1 MMRKETKKTLLQFVS
16 LMLALLLLAAC
27 GAAAPQPAAPTE
39 EPAAQQAATEEPAAE
54 EPAAE
59 EAAATEEPVAEAAEA
74 SEPSGEPIRI
84 GGSLSLTGPFAA
96 TAAIHK
102 IVGDEFVKKINA
114 EGGLLGRPVE
124 WVLFD
129 DESVPDKA
137 AALYERLITEE
148 DVDLLIGP
156 YGTGN
161 ITAAMNVAERYGYVF
176 PHHTG
181 SLTYAYT
188 YDKQFPM
195 WYTGLHPNIT
205 TANLLF
211 DALEA
216 SGNPPKTI
224 AFVVNQFPGS
234 KFMALGQEGTDE
246 GGAIKIA
253 EERGY
258 DVVLNV
264 DFPLTINDWGP
275 IAAQVRDADPD
286 FIYLSG
292 LGLNANGLLEALQ
305 AIDYKPKGLFILWP
319 APGPLLALGDVGEGV
334 MSVTLFEEHEP
345 FLSNPGADE
354 MIERFHKAATEAG
367 LGYPVVETQA
377 SVSWVAWQ
385 VLTTA
390 VKETGSLD
398 QDVLADWLHNNT
410 VETVIGPVSFDANN
424 QNYGPDLQKI
434 KQIQNG
440 EWLVV
445 YPQEFAKEG
454 ASIKYPAN

>member
-1 MMRKETKKTLLQFVS
+1 MMRSIQMSLLKLFTLFVV
-16 LMLALLLLAAC
+16 LFVVAAC
-27 GAAAPQPAAPTE
+27 GASTPEPAAP
-39 EPAAQQAATEEPAAE
+39 AE

-59 EAAATEEPVAEAAEA
+59 EAPAEEAEQAAEA
-74 SEPSGEPIRI
+74 EEPAAEEEAMAEPSGDPIRI
-84 GGSLSLTGPFAA
+84 GSSLSLTGPFGA
-96 TAAIHK
+96 TAAVHK
-102 IVGDEFVKKINA
+102 IIGDEFVKKINA

-148 DVDLLIGP
+148 EVDLLIGP

-188 YDKQFPM
+188 YDKHFPM

-211 DALEA
+211 DALET
-216 SGNPPKTI
+216 SENPPETI

-234 KFMALGQEGTDE
+234 KFMAYGQEGTDE
-246 GGAIKIA
+246 GGAVKIA
-253 EERGY
+253 QDRGY
-258 DVVLNV
+258 DVALEVE
-264 DFPLTINDWGP
+264 FPLTINDWGP

-286 FIYLSG
+286 FIYLAG
-292 LGLNANGLLEALQ
+292 LGLNANGLMEALQ
-305 AIDYKPKGLFILWP
+305 AIDYQPRGFFVLWP
-319 APGPLLALGDVGEGV
+319 AAGPLLALGDAAEGV

-345 FLSNPGADE
+345 FLSNPGAAE
-354 MIERFHKAATEAG
+354 MVEKFGAAAEEAG
-367 LGYPVVETQA
+367 MGYTAVETQA
-377 SVSWVAWQ
+377 SVSWATWQ

-398 QDVLADWLHNNT
+398 QDELSEWLHNNT
-410 VETVIGPVSFDANN
+410 VQTVMGPVNFDASN

-434 KQIQNG
+434 KQVQNG
-440 EWLVV
+440 EWIVV
-445 YPQEFAKEG
+445 YPADFAKDG
-454 ASIKYPAN
+454 AAVAYSSN

>member
-1 MMRKETKKTLLQFVS
+1 MSKARQHNLLRLIPLIV
-16 LMLALLLLAAC
+16 AILLVAAC
-27 GAAAPQPAAPTE
+27 GAGGPQAEAPEEQPAATEAPTQE
-39 EPAAQQAATEEPAAE
+39 QAADDG
-54 EPAAE
+54 
-59 EAAATEEPVAEAAEA
+59 ATEA
-74 SEPSGEPIRI
+74 SEPSGEPIRV
-84 GGSLSLTGPFAA
+84 GGTLALTGPLAP

-102 IVGDEFVKKINA
+102 IVGEEFVKKLNE

-129 DESVPDKA
+129 DEASPDQA
-137 AALYERLITEE
+137 ASLYERLITEE
-148 DVDLLIGP
+148 EVDLLIGP
-156 YGTGN
+156 YGTAN

-205 TANLLF
+205 TSNLLF
-211 DALEA
+211 DALET
-216 SGNPPKTI
+216 SDSPPETM

-234 KFMALGQEGTDE
+234 KFMAYGQEGTDE
-246 GGAIKIA
+246 GGAVKVA

-258 DVVLNV
+258 DVVLETE
-264 DFPLTINDWGP
+264 FPLGITDWGP

-286 FIYLSG
+286 FIFLAG
-292 LGLNANGLLEALQ
+292 LGLDANGLIEALQ
-305 AIDYKPKGLFILWP
+305 AIDYQPRGFFVLWP
-319 APGPLLALGDVGEGV
+319 AAGPLLSLGDAAEGV
-334 MSVTLFEEHEP
+334 TSVTLFEEHEP

-354 MIERFHKAATEAG
+354 MVERFDAAAEAEG
-367 LGYPVVETQA
+367 LGYPKVETQA
-377 SVSWVAWQ
+377 SVSWTAWQ

-398 QDVLADWLHNNT
+398 QDVLADWLLNNT
-410 VETVIGPVSFDANN
+410 VQTVIGPVSFDPDN

-434 KQIQNG
+434 KQVQDG
-440 EWLVV
+440 EWVVV
-445 YPQEFAKEG
+445 YPGEFAAEG
-454 ASIKYPAN
+454 ATVE

>member
-1 MMRKETKKTLLQFVS
+1 MRSIKLSVLRLIALL
-16 LMLALLLLAAC
+16 AAILLLAAC
-27 GAAAPQPAAPTE
+27 GASAPEPAAPAQEAAGE
-39 EPAAQQAATEEPAAE
+39 EAAP
-54 EPAAE
+54 AE
-59 EAAATEEPVAEAAEA
+59 EAVVEEEVVEA
-74 SEPSGEPIRI
+74 EPSGELIRI
-84 GGSLSLTGPFAA
+84 GSSLSLTGPFAP

-148 DVDLLIGP
+148 EVNLLIGP

-188 YDKQFPM
+188 YDKHFPM

-211 DALEA
+211 DALE
-216 SGNPPKTI
+216 SSENPPKTI

-234 KFMALGQEGTDE
+234 KFMAYGQEGTDE
-246 GGAIKIA
+246 GGVVKIA
-253 EERGY
+253 KERGY
-258 DVVLNV
+258 NVVLEV
-264 DFPLTINDWGP
+264 EFPLTINDWGP

-286 FIYLSG
+286 FIYLAG
-292 LGLNANGLLEALQ
+292 LGLNANGLIEALQ
-305 AIDYKPKGLFILWP
+305 AIDYQPRGFFVLWP
-319 APGPLLALGDVGEGV
+319 AAGPLLALGDASEGV

-354 MIERFHKAATEAG
+354 MVAKFGAAAKEAG
-367 LGYPVVETQA
+367 MGYTVVETQA
-377 SVSWVAWQ
+377 SVSWATWQ
-385 VLTTA
+385 VVTTA

-398 QDVLADWLHNNT
+398 QDVLADWLHKNT
-410 VETVIGPVSFDANN
+410 VQTVIGPVSFDATN

-434 KQIQNG
+434 KQVQNG
-440 EWLVV
+440 AWIVV
-445 YPQEFAKEG
+445 YPADFAKEG
-454 ASIKYPAN
+454 AKVEYPSS

>member
-1 MMRKETKKTLLQFVS
+1 MRKRFKTLCQFVS
-16 LMLALLLLAAC
+16 LMLVILLLAAC
-27 GAAAPQPAAPTE
+27 GASAPAPAAPTE
-39 EPAAQQAATEEPAAE
+39 APAAEAAATEEPAAE
-54 EPAAE
+54 AAATE
-59 EAAATEEPVAEAAEA
+59 EAMAEAAATEEAMAEGA
-74 SEPSGEPIRI
+74 PSGDPIRV
-84 GGSLSLTGPFAA
+84 GGSLSLTGPFGA
-96 TAAIHK
+96 TGIIHK
-102 IVGDEFVKKINA
+102 IIGDEFVKKLNA

-148 DVDLLIGP
+148 EVDLLIGP

-205 TANLLF
+205 TSNLLF

-224 AFVVNQFPGS
+224 AFVVNQFPGT
-234 KFMALGQEGTDE
+234 KFMAYGQEGTDE
-246 GGAIKIA
+246 GGAVKIA

-258 DVVLNV
+258 EVVLDV

-286 FIYLSG
+286 FIYLGG

-305 AIDYKPKGLFILWP
+305 AIDYKPKGFFVLWP
-319 APGPLLALGDVGEGV
+319 AAGPLLSLGDASNGV
-334 MSVTLFEEHEP
+334 MSVTLFEEHAP

-354 MIERFHKAATEAG
+354 MIEKFHAAATEAG
-367 LGYPVVETQA
+367 LGYTAVETQA
-377 SVSWVAWQ
+377 SVSWTAWQ

-398 QDVLADWLHNNT
+398 QDTLADWLHSNT
-410 VETVIGPVSFDANN
+410 VQTVIGPVSFDANN

-434 KQIQNG
+434 KQVQNG
-440 EWLVV
+440 DWVV
-445 YPQEFAKEG
+445 VHPQEFAKAE
-454 ASIKYPAN
+454 AKVEYPISD

>member
-1 MMRKETKKTLLQFVS
+1 MMRSIKLSVIKLIAL
-16 LMLALLLLAAC
+16 LALLFVLAAC
-27 GAAAPQPAAPTE
+27 GASAPEPAAPAQ
-39 EPAAQQAATEEPAAE
+39 EPAAKEEA
-54 EPAAE
+54 PAAE
-59 EAAATEEPVAEAAEA
+59 EAVEEKPAEEAAQAEAMAEPV
-74 SEPSGEPIRI
+74 RI
-84 GGSLSLTGPFAA
+84 GSSLSLTGPFGP

-114 EGGLLGRPVE
+114 EGGLLGRPIE

-148 DVDLLIGP
+148 EVDLLIGP

-161 ITAAMNVAERYGYVF
+161 ITAAMNVAERYGYAF

-188 YDKQFPM
+188 YDKHFPM

-211 DALEA
+211 DALETA
-216 SGNPPKTI
+216 ENPPKTI

-234 KFMALGQEGTDE
+234 KFMAYGQEGTDE
-246 GGAIKIA
+246 GGAVKIA
-253 EERGY
+253 QDRGY
-258 DVVLNV
+258 DVVLEV
-264 DFPLTINDWGP
+264 EFPLTINDWGP

-286 FIYLSG
+286 FIYLAG
-292 LGLNANGLLEALQ
+292 LGLNANGLMEALQ
-305 AIDYKPKGLFILWP
+305 AIDYQPRGFFVLWP
-319 APGPLLALGDVGEGV
+319 AAGPLLALGDAAEGV
-334 MSVTLFEEHEP
+334 TSVTLFEEHEP

-354 MIERFHKAATEAG
+354 MVAKFGAAAEEAG
-367 LGYPVVETQA
+367 MGYTAVETQA
-377 SVSWVAWQ
+377 SVSWATWQ

-398 QDVLADWLHNNT
+398 QDVLADWLHDNT
-410 VETVIGPVSFDANN
+410 VETVIGPVSFDASN

-434 KQIQNG
+434 KQVQNG
-440 EWLVV
+440 DWLVV
-445 YPQEFAKEG
+445 YPADFAKDG
-454 ASIKYPAN
+454 AKMEFPSD

>member
-1 MMRKETKKTLLQFVS
+1 MRRTKETLLQFVT
-16 LMLALLLLAAC
+16 LMAVMLLLAAC
-27 GAAAPQPAAPTE
+27 GSAAPEPAAP
-39 EPAAQQAATEEPAAE
+39 
-54 EPAAE
+54 AE
-59 EAAATEEPVAEAAEA
+59 EAMEA
-74 SEPSGEPIRI
+74 GEPIRI
-84 GGSLSLTGPFAA
+84 GGSLSLTGPFGP
-96 TAAIHK
+96 TSAIHK

-129 DESVPDKA
+129 DESVADKA

-148 DVDLLIGP
+148 EVDLLVGP

-188 YDKQFPM
+188 YDKHFPM

-205 TANLLF
+205 TSDLLF

-216 SGNPPKTI
+216 ADNPPKTI
-224 AFVVNQFPGS
+224 AFVVNQFPGT
-234 KFMALGQEGTDE
+234 KFMAYGQEGSDE
-246 GGAIKIA
+246 GGAIKVA

-258 DVVLNV
+258 EVVLTV

-286 FIYLSG
+286 YIYLGG
-292 LGLNANGLLEALQ
+292 LGLNANGLIEALQ
-305 AIDYKPKGLFILWP
+305 AIDYQPRGFFVLWP
-319 APGPLLALGDVGEGV
+319 AAGPLLALGEASEGV

-354 MIERFHKAATEAG
+354 MIAKFHAAAEEAG
-367 LGYPVVETQA
+367 MDYIAVETQA
-377 SVSWVAWQ
+377 SASWATWQ

-390 VKETGSLD
+390 VEETGSLD
-398 QDVLADWLHNNT
+398 HEVLADWLHNNT
-410 VETVIGPVSFDANN
+410 VQTVIGPISFDADN

-434 KQIQNG
+434 KQVQNG
-440 EWLVV
+440 EWVVV
-445 YPQEFAKEG
+445 YPEDFAKEG
-454 ASIKYPAN
+454 VSVMYPSN

>member
-1 MMRKETKKTLLQFVS
+1 MRSIQLSVLKLFTLLVVLFV
-16 LMLALLLLAAC
+16 LAAC
-27 GAAAPQPAAPTE
+27 GASTPEPAAPAE
-39 EPAAQQAATEEPAAE
+39 EPAAADAPATEEAAEAMEEPAAE

-59 EAAATEEPVAEAAEA
+59 EPAEEEAMA
-74 SEPSGEPIRI
+74 EPSGDPIRI
-84 GGSLSLTGPFAA
+84 GSSLSLTGPFGP

-102 IVGDEFVKKINA
+102 IIGDEFVKKINA

-148 DVDLLIGP
+148 EVDLLVGP

-211 DALEA
+211 DSLDTVE
-216 SGNPPKTI
+216 NPPKTI

-234 KFMALGQEGTDE
+234 KFMAYGQEGTDE
-246 GGAIKIA
+246 GGAVKIA
-253 EERGY
+253 QDRGY
-258 DVVLNV
+258 DVVLEV
-264 DFPLTINDWGP
+264 EFPLTINDWGP

-286 FIYLSG
+286 YIYLAG
-292 LGLNANGLLEALQ
+292 LGLNANGLMEALQ
-305 AIDYKPKGLFILWP
+305 AIDYQPRGFFVLWP
-319 APGPLLALGDVGEGV
+319 AAGPLLALGDAAEGV

-345 FLSNPGADE
+345 FLSNPGAAE
-354 MIERFHKAATEAG
+354 MVEKFGAAAEEAG
-367 LGYPVVETQA
+367 MGYTAVETQA
-377 SVSWVAWQ
+377 SVSWATWQ

-410 VETVIGPVSFDANN
+410 VETVIGPVNFDANN

-434 KQIQNG
+434 KQVQG
-440 EWLVV
+440 GDWLVV
-445 YPQEFAKEG
+445 YPADFAKDG
-454 ASIKYPAN
+454 ATVEYPSN

>member
-1 MMRKETKKTLLQFVS
+1 MRS
-16 LMLALLLLAAC
+16 LKLSVLKLIMLLALLSVLAAC
-27 GAAAPQPAAPTE
+27 GASAPEPGAPAQ
-39 EPAAQQAATEEPAAE
+39 EPAAQEEAAAEEAVEEEAAE
-54 EPAAE
+54 EPAQE
-59 EAAATEEPVAEAAEA
+59 EAAQEEAMA
-74 SEPSGEPIRI
+74 EPSGEPLRV
-84 GGSLSLTGPFAA
+84 GSSLSLTGPFGP

-137 AALYERLITEE
+137 AALYERLLTEE
-148 DVDLLIGP
+148 EVDLLIGP

-188 YDKQFPM
+188 YDKHFPT

-211 DALEA
+211 DALET
-216 SGNPPKTI
+216 SENPPKTI

-234 KFMALGQEGTDE
+234 KFMAYGQEGTDE
-246 GGAIKIA
+246 GGVVKIA
-253 EERGY
+253 QDRGY
-258 DVVLNV
+258 DVVLEV
-264 DFPLTINDWGP
+264 EFPLTINDWGP

-286 FIYLSG
+286 FIYLAG
-292 LGLNANGLLEALQ
+292 LGLNANGLIEALQ
-305 AIDYKPKGLFILWP
+305 AIDYQPRGFFVLWP
-319 APGPLLALGDVGEGV
+319 AAGPLLALGDAAEGV
-334 MSVTLFEEHEP
+334 TSVTLFEEHEP

-354 MIERFHKAATEAG
+354 MVTKFGAAAEEAG
-367 LGYPVVETQA
+367 MGYTAVETQA
-377 SVSWVAWQ
+377 AVSWATWQ

-410 VETVIGPVSFDANN
+410 VETVIGPVSFDASN

-434 KQIQNG
+434 KQVQNG
-440 EWLVV
+440 DWLVV
-445 YPQEFAKEG
+445 YPDDSAKDG
-454 ASIKYPAN
+454 AKVEYPSN